1 MSEVKL
7 RLTDREQ
14 RQLEEL
20 RQRWRAQSPE
30 EVIRDLISL
39 GYLAVQKARRHALA
53 GPEAAGP
60 AEHQPQ
66 LGGETDA
73 PSTQ

>member
-7 RLTDREQ
+7 RLTASEQ

-39 GYLAVQKARRHALA
+39 GYLAVQKTRRRALP
-53 GPEAAGP
+53 GGEAAGHG
-60 AEHQPQ
+60 EHQPQ
-66 LGGETDA
+66 GGGTDA
-73 PSTQ
+73 TT

>member
-7 RLTDREQ
+7 HLSPIEQ

-20 RQRWRAQSPE
+20 RQRWRVQSPE

-39 GYLAVQKARRHALA
+39 GYLAMQKARRHRLA
-53 GPEAAGP
+53 HEATGPNQE
-60 AEHQPQ
+60 
-66 LGGETDA
+66 GGGRRDA
-73 PSTQ
+73 RT

>member
-39 GYLAVQKARRHALA
+39 GYLAMQKARRHRLA
-53 GPEAAGP
+53 HEATGPNRE
-60 AEHQPQ
+60 
-66 LGGETDA
+66 GGGR
-73 PSTQ
+73 Q

>member
-39 GYLAVQKARRHALA
+39 GYLAVQKARRLALQ
-53 GPEAAGP
+53 GGRAAGHG
-60 AEHQPQ
+60 EHRPQ

-73 PSTQ
+73 PNQ

>member
-7 RLTDREQ
+7 HLSATEQ

-20 RQRWRAQSPE
+20 RQRWRVQSPE

-39 GYLAVQKARRHALA
+39 GYLAMQKARRHRLA
-53 GPEAAGP
+53 HEATGPNQGT
-60 AEHQPQ
+60 
-66 LGGETDA
+66 GGENDDRI
-73 PSTQ
+73 

>member
-7 RLTDREQ
+7 RLSATEQ

-20 RQRWRAQSPE
+20 RQRWRVQSPE

-39 GYLAVQKARRHALA
+39 AYVGVKKARRQRL
-53 GPEAAGP
+53 GPGAAGP
-60 AEHQPQ
+60 NRE
-66 LGGETDA
+66 GGGK
-73 PSTQ
+73 Q

>member
-39 GYLAVQKARRHALA
+39 SYLAMQKARRHRLA
-53 GPEAAGP
+53 HEATGPNRE
-60 AEHQPQ
+60 
-66 LGGETDA
+66 GGGK
-73 PSTQ
+73 Q

>member
-7 RLTDREQ
+7 RLTASEQ

-39 GYLAVQKARRHALA
+39 GSVEKW
-53 GPEAAGP
+53 
-60 AEHQPQ
+60 
-66 LGGETDA
+66 LGGG
-73 PSTQ
+73 

>member
-39 GYLAVQKARRHALA
+39 GYLAMQKARRHRLA
-53 GPEAAGP
+53 HEATGPNRE
-60 AEHQPQ
+60 
-66 LGGETDA
+66 GGGKL
-73 PSTQ
+73 

>member
-7 RLTDREQ
+7 HLSATEQ

-39 GYLAVQKARRHALA
+39 GYLAVQKARRRALP
-53 GPEAAGP
+53 GGEAAGP
-60 AEHQPQ
+60 THQPQ
-66 LGGETDA
+66 GGGIDA
-73 PSTQ
+73 TT